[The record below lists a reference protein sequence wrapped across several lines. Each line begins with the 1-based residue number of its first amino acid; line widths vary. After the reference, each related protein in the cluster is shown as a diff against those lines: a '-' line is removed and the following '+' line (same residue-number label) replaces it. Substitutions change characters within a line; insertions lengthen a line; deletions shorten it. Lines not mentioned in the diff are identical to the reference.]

1 MGAASVALT
10 EQPEL
15 MRIIRQNIKEN
26 FGVEGGR
33 EKRREGGTATN
44 GKEEK
49 NGACRGEEAHADL
62 SPPSSPLM
70 SIPPSSTS
78 SLFAAPLWW
87 SREAALDLLE
97 QNEWPT
103 VDFAVCCDCIYAP
116 FWGESYK

>member
-15 MRIIRQNIKEN
+15 MRIIKQNIKEN
-26 FGVEGGR
+26 FGVQGGR
-33 EKRREGGTATN
+33 EGRRERGGATHSKN
-44 GKEEK
+44 EK
-49 NGACRGEEAHADL
+49 NDACHGEEAQEGL
-62 SPPSSPLM
+62 SHPSSSPTSNPPPSS
-70 SIPPSSTS
+70 S

-97 QNEWPT
+97 QNEWPA